1 MAWRLLFP
9 DAEERAARRAEREA
23 RWRAL
28 SEDPERLR
36 RDVRAMTLVV
46 AMGCLLLGA
55 WLGVHAPKSP
65 PSVAAASSQC
75 GQAGQTK

>member
-1 MAWRLLFP
+1 MPWRLLFP
-9 DAEERAARRAEREA
+9 DAEERAARRAERDA

-28 SEDPERLR
+28 SEDPGLLR
-36 RDVRAMTLVV
+36 TSVRSMTLAV
-46 AMGCLLLGA
+46 AGACFLLGA